1 MNRTQPLQPL
11 RIVVMAGG
19 TGGHVFPALAVADEL
34 RARGVEVS
42 WLGTRLGLE
51 AEVVP
56 GAGFPIDYIQVAGL
70 RGKGVISLLTAPLKL
85 LSALYQ
91 SLQILRRRNPAAVLG
106 MGGYVTGPG
115 GLAAWLSRRPLL
127 IHEQNARAGLTNRL
141 LRPFAKRVMEAF
153 PNTFESGTRVLHTGN
168 PLRKAFVEKSHL
180 EKAVGENAATDSR
193 DVHKCDVHKCEVHK
207 REIHKPLHLL
217 VVGGSLGAVYLNSV
231 VPATLAKLAAA
242 DRPEVWHQTGKQ
254 NFEAT
259 EAAYVAAGVMTASV
273 KLAPFIDDMTEAY
286 AWADVVL
293 CRAGAMTVAELA
305 AAAVPSILVPFPYAV
320 DDHQTANAHYLAAQ
334 QAAILIQQ
342 SQLNEDYLGQVLA
355 GLTPAKLQSMSEAAH
370 KLALLDATAQVVD
383 QCLAV
388 AQATQPA
395 GRQSGQKPGQKP
407 GQQGGS
413 HG

>member
-1 MNRTQPLQPL
+1 MGAWQVNSSQPL

-51 AEVVP
+51 AEVVS

-70 RGKGVISLLTAPLKL
+70 RGKGVISLLSAPLKL
-85 LSALYQ
+85 LSALFQ
-91 SLQILRRRNPAAVLG
+91 SLKVMRRRNPAAVLG

-141 LRPFAKRVMEAF
+141 LRPMAKCVMEAF
-153 PNTFESGTRVLHTGN
+153 PHTFASGARVLHTGN
-168 PLRKAFVEKSHL
+168 PLRKAFLEKTRV
-180 EKAVGENAATDSR
+180 EKAVGDNAATDSGDVHTR
-193 DVHKCDVHKCEVHK
+193 DVHGRKV
-207 REIHKPLHLL
+207 HKPLHLL
-217 VVGGSLGAVYLNSV
+217 VVGGSLGAAHLNAV
-231 VPATLAKLAAA
+231 VPATLANLDAAE
-242 DRPEVWHQTGKQ
+242 RPEVWHQTGKQ

-259 EAAYVAAGVMTASV
+259 RAIYEAAGVMADNV
-273 KLAPFIDDMTEAY
+273 NLVPFIDDMADAY

-305 AAAVPSILVPFPYAV
+305 AAAVPSILVPYPYAV
-320 DDHQTANAHYLAAQ
+320 DDHQTANAKFLAEQ

-342 SQLNEDYLGQVLA
+342 TQLTEAHLRQVLA
-355 GLTPAKLQSMSEAAH
+355 SLTPAKLETMSGAAR
-370 KLALLDATAQVVD
+370 KLALLDATADVVN

-388 AQATQPA
+388 ARAAQHQSKQAE
-395 GRQSGQKPGQKP
+395 K
-407 GQQGGS
+407 QGGS

>member
-1 MNRTQPLQPL
+1 MNASQPL

-42 WLGTRLGLE
+42 WLGTRRGLE

-56 GAGFPIDYIQVAGL
+56 KAGFPIDYIQVAGL
-70 RGKGVISLLTAPLKL
+70 RGKGLVSLLTAPVKL

-91 SLQILRRRNPAAVLG
+91 GLKIMRRRNPAAVLG

-141 LRPFAKRVMEAF
+141 LAPLAKRVMQAF
-153 PNTFESGTRVLHTGN
+153 PNTFKASARLLHTGN
-168 PLRKAFVEKSHL
+168 PLRRPFIERFVEGL
-180 EKAVGENAATDSR
+180 VEKNIASSPTD
-193 DVHKCDVHKCEVHK
+193 KTK
-207 REIHKPLHLL
+207 KPLRLL
-217 VVGGSLGAVYLNSV
+217 VVGGSLGAAHLNSV
-231 VPATLAKLAAA
+231 VPAALANLSIY

-259 EAAYVAAGVMTASV
+259 KADYESANVMAETIN
-273 KLAPFIDDMTEAY
+273 LAPFIDDMAAAY

-293 CRAGAMTVAELA
+293 CRAGAMTIAELA

-320 DDHQTANAHYLAAQ
+320 DDHQTANAKYLANQ
-334 QAAILIQQ
+334 QAAVLIQQ
-342 SQLNEDYLGQVLA
+342 SELSEERLRQALATFTTTKLGV
-355 GLTPAKLQSMSEAAH
+355 MSEATR
-370 KLALLDATAQVVD
+370 KLALLDATNQVVNE
-383 QCLAV
+383 CLSVAHVHSKAV
-388 AQATQPA
+388 SN
-395 GRQSGQKPGQKP
+395 G
-407 GQQGGS
+407 
-413 HG
+413 